1 METKGAASLTSQA
14 DMPSR
19 PVALLEGI
27 LLTMSRHS
35 CSVTCENL
43 NTDLVCFFM
52 IFLKV
57 TLKSMSLFDLL
68 NNASKILVKRF
79 S

>member
-1 METKGAASLTSQA
+1 METKGAASLTSLA
-14 DMPSR
+14 DMSSR

-27 LLTMSRHS
+27 LLIMSRHF

-43 NTDLVCFFM
+43 NTDLVCFVMNF
-52 IFLKV
+52 FKV
-57 TLKSMSLFDLL
+57 TLKSMSLFDRP